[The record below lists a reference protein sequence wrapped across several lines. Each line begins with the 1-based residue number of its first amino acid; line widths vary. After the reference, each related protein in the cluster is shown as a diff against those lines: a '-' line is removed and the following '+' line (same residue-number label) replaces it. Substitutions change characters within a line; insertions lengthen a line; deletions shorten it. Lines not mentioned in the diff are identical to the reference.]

1 MTKISQEQNAIRPDP
16 LETRADPDK
25 AGPEATMKPKTAS
38 DPHPGSISDGTEPQA
53 REGSTPIADRKGAS
67 R

>member
-16 LETRADPDK
+16 LDTRPDPDK
-25 AGPEATMKPKTAS
+25 AGPEATIRPKTAT
-38 DPHPGSISDGTEPQA
+38 DPHPGSVSDGTDPQA
-53 REGSTPIADRKGAS
+53 REGSTPIADRKGEA